1 MEDKLKNQIKALS
14 RILLSFTLVLILL
27 IGGLWY
33 MKQHP
38 DIFKPSEPELVEVDK
53 EEDGIENGIHVS
65 TGFVDD
71 QGMQATIQNCT
82 SCHSAQLVT
91 QNRMS
96 REGWEATIKWMQETQ
111 NLWDLGKN
119 EELILSYLA
128 KNYAPKAQGRRKNLE
143 SIEWYELE

>member
-14 RILLSFTLVLILL
+14 RILLSFTLVLVLL

-33 MKQHP
+33 LKQHP
-38 DIFKPSEPELVEVDK
+38 DFFEPSEPALVQVDK

-96 REGWEATIKWMQETQ
+96 REGWQATIKWMQETQ

>member
-14 RILLSFTLVLILL
+14 RILLSFTLVLLLL

-33 MKQHP
+33 LKQHP
-38 DIFKPSEPELVEVDK
+38 DFFKSSEPALVQVDK

-71 QGMQATIQNCT
+71 QGMRATIQNCT

-96 REGWEATIKWMQETQ
+96 REGWKATIKWMQETQ